1 MQSYVEGFC
10 DIPNI
15 DEIIY
20 PEHEQEKPSK
30 DRSKLGGF
38 GCTREKGPIKTSIL
52 FHHAAFH
59 PISRPNSHLDRIRGI
74 SALYACRLHLLRLLE
89 AENL

>member
-52 FHHAAFH
+52 LWSSCRF
-59 PISRPNSHLDRIRGI
+59 PSHLKAQLALGPHKGHQCFIRL
-74 SALYACRLHLLRLLE
+74 SPSPTSPS
-89 AENL
+89 